1 MPTEFDQAMQD
12 DTLTPL
18 GAQSGREATEFCLDE
33 TLRPVHRPDGLRLLG
48 GKEAAN
54 QRRPFRRQESK
65 FLFFLFSLAATFLL
79 LAPSDLKSSP
89 VADKE
94 ERTTSQPAGI
104 TNTNRLKGSFIAT
117 GNVRIAT
124 TACHDYPLSLLFSMC
139 HAAIE
144 SNNRVFIYGDRLI
157 RVNLNWVRDHVLSMK
172 GFRYFEPDM
181 TSFLD
186 LMLENQ
192 TPQGFFFEIIAPLT
206 DGHSGAYGPDYCCK
220 RMPEKG
226 FGLARLELEADI
238 EYLMVEGVHM
248 IWQATGNDDYLRVNL
263 PRLEKGLRYLT
274 SDPKRWDKTYQLV
287 KRPRTIDTWDFL
299 NRASSSTDRSI
310 HPDDPMGIMHGDNT
324 GLYQAERLMAKMY
337 RQVGKDQDAARW
349 EQESVALKE
358 RINRHLWNGRFYKHF
373 LRLDNTDYGVDEAW
387 QLSLSNA
394 SDINRGTADFDMAR
408 SIINE
413 YRSMRSK
420 FGGELDDFRNLEP
433 PYPVFMGRKAGEYVN
448 GAIAPFVAGQLALGA
463 FEFGEEKYGADILYR
478 IGRKISRDGK
488 VAFLYNYKGEDVGG
502 GPRCWC
508 GAELMNAMVVGLA
521 GVRDNGALFKN
532 VTISPRWVA
541 ADEPTAHVR
550 LEYAASGAVIEY
562 HFAHDK
568 KKRRLAFTLLSKHE
582 RAKLR
587 MLLPK
592 DARNAIVSVN
602 GAAASFHEEMIGNS
616 RYLTIDA
623 LPENAPVEINY
634 E

>member
-1 MPTEFDQAMQD
+1 MKRCQKTHINRICGLVI
-12 DTLTPL
+12 TLLLLSPNDL
-18 GAQSGREATEFCLDE
+18 KSATVPGKDE
-33 TLRPVHRPDGLRLLG
+33 
-48 GKEAAN
+48 GKKSQTIEAAN
-54 QRRPFRRQESK
+54 
-65 FLFFLFSLAATFLL
+65 TY
-79 LAPSDLKSSP
+79 
-89 VADKE
+89 
-94 ERTTSQPAGI
+94 
-104 TNTNRLKGSFIAT
+104 RLRGSFIST
-117 GNVRIAT
+117 GNVRNAT

-139 HAAIE
+139 RAAIE
-144 SNNRVFIYGDRLI
+144 SNNRVFMYGDRPI
-157 RVNLNWVRDHVLSMK
+157 RVNLNWVRDHVLTMK

-206 DGHSGAYGPDYCCK
+206 DGHSGDYGPDYCCK
-220 RMPEKG
+220 RTPENG

-238 EYLMVEGVHM
+238 EYLMVEGVYM
-248 IWQATGNDDYLRVNL
+248 IWQATGNDKYLRVNL

-299 NRASSSTDRSI
+299 DRASSSTDRSI

-337 RQVGKDQDAARW
+337 RRVGQKKDAARW
-349 EQESVALKE
+349 EQEAVALRE

-373 LRLDNTDYGVDEAW
+373 LRLDNTDYGVDETW

-394 SDINRGTADFDMAR
+394 SDINRGTVDFDMAR

-433 PYPVFMGRKAGEYVN
+433 PYPVFMKRKAGQYVN

-478 IGRKISRDGK
+478 IGRKMSREGK
-488 VAFLYNYKGEDVGG
+488 VAFLYSYKGEDIGG

-521 GVRDNGALFKN
+521 GVRDNGALFKD

-541 ADEPTAHVR
+541 ANEPKAHVR
-550 LEYAASGAVIEY
+550 LEYAVSGAEIEY

-568 KKRRLAFTLLSKHE
+568 AKRRLAFNLVSKHE
-582 RAKLR
+582 RVKLR
-587 MLLPK
+587 MLLPEGAGK
-592 DARNAIVSVN
+592 ATASIN
-602 GAAASFHEEMIGNS
+602 GAAAKSQEEMVGKS
-616 RYLTIDA
+616 RYLTIA
-623 LPENAPVEINY
+623 SLPRGARVEISY